1 MAFKKSFLERFF
13 GSKQEKN
20 VKESMEHT
28 TQEKSE
34 KLTDV
39 KEEPA
44 VFLEL
49 PRDHALNRLYELR
62 ISESKE
68 LSAPR
73 LCMEKE
79 QGMSPEEIEKEL
91 KAFQAEMTTAA
102 NLRLKHAM
110 PKEEK
115 ESEEEKKSKEENK
128 SEEEKEQKED
138 FWMDALPLI
147 YVPKDRMSAW
157 MMVFPPVAEGR
168 ELDGEILKKA
178 LEEKK
183 VTSGID
189 EKKLEELPGHP
200 EQYFCLWRVAKGTP
214 AVQGTDGQIEDFFSR
229 SVERKFAVDEHD
241 RMDYTSLN
249 LFQTIEKGAAICR
262 RIPPTSG
269 VPGKDVQGRI
279 LPARDGREVTLP
291 KGKNTEISED
301 GTRLLAL
308 KTGDVEFRDR
318 AFHVKSL
325 LEIAGNVDYS
335 TGNIDYK
342 GEVHIHGN
350 VSSGFSVRAEGNIV
364 VDGVVASGNVEA
376 GGDLIVA
383 KGIVGGGDAMIR
395 TDHDLYTKYLENSTV
410 HVQGNVYADSI
421 VNSEVYCDGN
431 VQATSGRGVLV
442 GGKVRASHKVS
453 AKTIGSKAESAT
465 MIFLGGRPCV
475 EFEIESLEENTQLL
489 VKQLEKLECRPDS
502 PSKVQR
508 MEEFQRDLLEKQ
520 AKLEQLKE
528 QMAAIEESEDPVK
541 CKVECDTA
549 YPGMLLS
556 IGEVNFRLKQ
566 ETWKCV
572 AKLVDGEIRL
582 V

>member
-34 KLTDV
+34 KSTDV

-115 ESEEEKKSKEENK
+115 ESEEEKKTKEENK

-138 FWMDALPLI
+138 FGMDALPLI

-157 MMVFPPVAEGR
+157 MMVFPPVAEGK

-279 LPARDGREVTLP
+279 LPARDGKEVTLP

-301 GTRLLAL
+301 GTHLLAL
-308 KTGDVEFRDR
+308 ETGDVEFRDR

-325 LEIAGNVDYS
+325 LEIEGNVDYS

-395 TDHDLYTKYLENSTV
+395 ADHDLYTKYLENSTV

-442 GGKVRASHKVS
+442 GGKIRASHKVS

-541 CKVECDTA
+541 CKVESDTA

>member
-138 FWMDALPLI
+138 FGMDALPLI

-178 LEEKK
+178 LEEKTG
-183 VTSGID
+183 TSGID

>member
-20 VKESMEHT
+20 VKESMEHM

-34 KLTDV
+34 KPTDV

-91 KAFQAEMTTAA
+91 KAFQSEMTTAA

-115 ESEEEKKSKEENK
+115 ESEEENK

-138 FWMDALPLI
+138 FGMDALPLI

-157 MMVFPPVAEGR
+157 MMVFPPVAEGK

-421 VNSEVYCDGN
+421 VNSEVYCDGD

-442 GGKVRASHKVS
+442 GGKIRASHKVS